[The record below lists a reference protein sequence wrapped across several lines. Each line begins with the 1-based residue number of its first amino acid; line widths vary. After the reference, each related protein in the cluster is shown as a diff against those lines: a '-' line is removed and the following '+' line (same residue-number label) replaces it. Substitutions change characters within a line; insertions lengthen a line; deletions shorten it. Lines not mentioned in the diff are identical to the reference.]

1 MKTIKTLIFLIIV
14 IAAALVGYAWS
25 GHYDVSVG
33 TGHNSVTTWLLETL
47 RERSIET
54 RVAKLSVPGNLGDE
68 ERIRAGAGHYGDM
81 CAGCHGYPGKQPTE
95 NFDPAPPAL
104 YRDAEDPAEAFWV
117 VKNGIKMSAM
127 PRHPD
132 HSDADIWDIVAFL
145 QRLPQLNVD
154 EYEALTAAAGD
165 HQHEEGER
173 AGAAQ
178 SSALPAD
185 PAGAVEAFHQA
196 LQKGDGAAALALL
209 HANATIL
216 EGGHLQT
223 KAEYAE
229 HHLEADIGFL
239 AQTAAEQ
246 LSRDE
251 RTGNRQATI
260 TTRSRLTGTID
271 GESVDSELEEVMTL
285 ARSDAGWQIT
295 HIQWS
300 EAGEQAAE

>member
-1 MKTIKTLIFLIIV
+1 MTTFKILVFLIIV

-25 GHYDVSVG
+25 GRYDVSVG
-33 TGHNSVTTWLLETL
+33 TGHDAVTAWLLETL

-54 RVAKLSVPGNLGDE
+54 RSAKLDVPGDLDND

-81 CAGCHGYPGKQPTE
+81 CAACHGYPGKQPTKD
-95 NFDPAPPAL
+95 FDPAPPAL

-127 PRHPD
+127 PRHLD
-132 HSDADIWDIVAFL
+132 HSDEDIWDIVAFL
-145 QRLPQLNVD
+145 QRLPQLDVD

-165 HQHEEGER
+165 HHHEEGDES
-173 AGAAQ
+173 GAAPV
-178 SSALPAD
+178 SALPAD
-185 PAGAVEAFHQA
+185 PVDAVAAFHQA
-196 LQKGDGAAALALL
+196 LQNGDGAAALALL

-239 AQTAAEQ
+239 AQTASEQ

-251 RTGNRQATI
+251 QIGDRQATV

-271 GESVDSELEEVMTL
+271 GESMESELEEVMTL
-285 ARSDAGWQIT
+285 ARSDDGWQIT

-300 EAGEQAAE
+300 DGEGN